1 MYKFCIYS
9 NEKFIQISRFASNSW
24 LGFVNSPPRFCK
36 VFFTLSQQYSKM
48 FMSGIWTGHTMPW
61 IVFSY
66 LYLPTIRTRWTDALS
81 SWNRYKSLG
90 KWRAI
95 TGHIWLS
102 CISIYFTVFILHLLY
117 ILKVPEPC
125 HVIHPHII
133 TETLGLHDSADM
145 LSGWYAPWADLQTY
159 TRLFWP
165 MIIWDSS
172 LNIMCFQLS
181 FTTSMFFSAS
191 TRPYLSFNLLLSQ
204 PCVFVL
210 MQPHQWYNG

>member
-1 MYKFCIYS
+1 MYRFCIYS

-24 LGFVNSPPRFCK
+24 LGFVNSPPRYCK

-66 LYLPTIRTRWTDALS
+66 LYLSTIRTRWTGALS

-117 ILKVPEPC
+117 ILKIPEPC

-165 MIIWDSS
+165 MIITKYYVFPIIIYNFH
-172 LNIMCFQLS
+172 LLFCKYQAICFFQFTS
-181 FTTSMFFSAS
+181 FTTMRFHTNATAS
-191 TRPYLSFNLLLSQ
+191 
-204 PCVFVL
+204 VV
-210 MQPHQWYNG
+210 